1 MGLLYRICR
10 RVGRGIFFCTLRTA
24 VENRHA
30 TQREGGFV
38 LAVTHIS
45 HLEPFCSSALNA
57 RHIDWIARKEL
68 FKLRP
73 VAWLLRSLNAIR
85 IDRQGRPVSA
95 LRTAIHRIRA
105 GRVVGIFPEGGVLK
119 GADAAIRGGAI
130 KKGCCSIAIRA
141 GAPIV
146 PCVMLGTDKLN
157 AVKPWLPFRR
167 GRIWV
172 AYGDPI
178 YPPAGARSTRATRE
192 ELAAEIRAAFGE
204 LYARLRD
211 RHQICDSTVP

>member
-10 RVGRGIFFCTLRTA
+10 RLGRGIFFCTLRTT
-24 VENRHA
+24 VENRHVM
-30 TQREGGFV
+30 QRDGGFV
-38 LAVTHIS
+38 LAVTHLS

-57 RHIDWIARKEL
+57 RQIDWVARKEL
-68 FKLRP
+68 FQLGP
-73 VAWLLRSLNAIR
+73 IAWLLRRLNAIR

-95 LRTAIHRIRA
+95 VRTAIHRIRA
-105 GRVVGIFPEGGVLK
+105 GRVVGIFPEGGVLH
-119 GADAAIRGGAI
+119 GPLAAIRGGQI

-141 GAPIV
+141 GAPII
-146 PCVMLGTDKLN
+146 PGVMLGTEKLN

-178 YPPAGARSTRATRE
+178 YPPTGARSTRATRE
-192 ELAAEIRAAFGE
+192 ELASEIRAAFGE
-204 LYARLRD
+204 IYARLRE
-211 RHQICDSTVP
+211 RHQICDSMIP